1 MTLLFDPTSLLRVTS
16 FIPPLVAPSHRPSA
30 CPHGPSSCNAV
41 TCSTVCEEHT
51 VVWNVI
57 KATTRSQLLRGQ
69 HEPHDFQ
76 LDAATSVALGK
87 DMILIAPTSSGKM
100 LILAMPLLYHV
111 DRGTD
116 WF

>member
-1 MTLLFDPTSLLRVTS
+1 MPSPARPFVKS
-16 FIPPLVAPSHRPSA
+16 VAQ
-30 CPHGPSSCNAV
+30 
-41 TCSTVCEEHT
+41 HT

-69 HEPHDFQ
+69 HEPRDFQ
-76 LDAATSVALGK
+76 LDTATSLALGT
-87 DMILIAPTSSGKM
+87 DMILIAPTGSGKT
-100 LILAMPLLYHV
+100 LILAMPLSYHV